1 MNIKVI
7 KEENEGEISNNTD
20 LMQKTDINESINE
33 VLRAHIES
41 KESEDILSDDL
52 RDKKLLTKDKE
63 AIINSETNDE
73 ESDYFNLLLEK
84 IGF

>member
-41 KESEDILSDDL
+41 KESEDISSDDL

-63 AIINSETNDE
+63 AIINFRN
-73 ESDYFNLLLEK
+73 K
-84 IGF
+84 

>member
-41 KESEDILSDDL
+41 KESEDILNDDL